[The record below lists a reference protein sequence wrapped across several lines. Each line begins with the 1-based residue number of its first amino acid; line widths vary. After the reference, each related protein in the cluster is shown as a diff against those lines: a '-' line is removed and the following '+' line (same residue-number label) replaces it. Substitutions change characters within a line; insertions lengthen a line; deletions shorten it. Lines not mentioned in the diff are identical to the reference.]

1 MLKQNAKLRF
11 EYEEA
16 KNIVVTL
23 HIQQQAKLN
32 ALQLNELTVMDLSL
46 MASLKPV
53 TPQKPNNQSS
63 E

>member
-32 ALQLNELTVMDLSL
+32 ALQHKELTVLEL
-46 MASLKPV
+46 AYLASVKPV

>member
-32 ALQLNELTVMDLSL
+32 ALQHKELAVLEL
-46 MASLKPV
+46 AYLASVKPV